1 MIISTPT
8 RLRTY
13 CLYLLLPAIGLGSIT
28 ATAHAEQP
36 PLPEWQAVEYEQK
49 AFWATARSRLE
60 VDTLSGEDGVWRLRA
75 SSSVVSN
82 SEEVVLDLQPED
94 GMALRRYRLSKGKDQ
109 RVKRYEYGPEH
120 ILRERRNPGAEP
132 GQDPSQWPVSNRR
145 EIPYPVPRDEEVVT
159 DAYALM
165 LLAARLQASDAE
177 EAEVVVQ
184 TDLNFYRVRMTG
196 GNGIPINVDYKD
208 GDEVVKGRRETRAVA
223 LQVTPVGT
231 PEEKPDFSFLGL
243 EDEIIL
249 FFDRDS
255 GLPLQVRG
263 VAPRIGDTEINLKA
277 VTWREPAE

>member
-1 MIISTPT
+1 MIISTT
-8 RLRTY
+8 SRLRTY
-13 CLYLLLPAIGLGSIT
+13 CLCLLLPAISLGAFT
-28 ATAHAEQP
+28 ASAEQP
-36 PLPEWQAVEYEQK
+36 QLPEWQAVEYEQK

-60 VDTLSGEDGVWRLRA
+60 VDTLSGEEGLWQLRA

-82 SEEVVLDLQPED
+82 SEEVVLDLTPED
-94 GMALRRYRLSKGKDQ
+94 GMAQRRYRLSKGKDQ

-145 EIPYPVPRDEEVVT
+145 EIPYPVPRDEEVIT

-165 LLAARLQASDAE
+165 LLAARLQAGDAD

-196 GNGIPINVDYKD
+196 GNGIPINVNYKD
-208 GDEVVKGRRETRAVA
+208 GNEVVKGRRETRAVA

-249 FFDRDS
+249 FFDRDN

>member
-1 MIISTPT
+1 MIISTPS

-13 CLYLLLPAIGLGSIT
+13 CLYLLLPAIGLGSIS
-28 ATAHAEQP
+28 ARAEQP

-49 AFWATARSRLE
+49 AFWATAQSRLE
-60 VDTLSGEDGVWRLRA
+60 VDTLSGEGGLWQLRA

-94 GMALRRYRLSKGKDQ
+94 GMALNRYRLSKGKDQ
-109 RVKRYEYGPEH
+109 RVKLYEYGPEH
-120 ILRERRNPGAEP
+120 ILRERRNPGADP

-145 EIPYPVPRDEEVVT
+145 EISYPVPRDEEVIT

-196 GNGIPINVDYKD
+196 GNGIPINVKYKD
-208 GDEVVKGRRETRAVA
+208 GDELVKGRRETRAVA
-223 LQVTPVGT
+223 LQVTPVGE

-243 EDEIIL
+243 EDDIIL
-249 FFDRDS
+249 FFDRDN